1 LSRFSLI
8 LLGGFQA
15 RLASG
20 HPLAV
25 STKKAQA
32 LLAYLALR
40 PGVAHPRD
48 KLAALLWGERPDS
61 QARDSL
67 RHTLGALRKALP
79 ATEPPSLVTEGHCVA
94 LNPAAADVDVGA
106 FERRVA
112 EGTPTA
118 LEHAAALYQG
128 DLLEGLN
135 VNEAPF
141 EDWLLAERERLR
153 ELALEAL
160 AKLLAHQSQ
169 AGATERAIQT
179 AGRLLA
185 LDPLQE
191 VVHRTLMR
199 LYTRQGRRGTAL
211 RQYQTCV
218 GVLQREVGAEPEPE
232 TKQLYQ
238 EILRHPPPVQ
248 ASADAGPG
256 HRARR
261 PPQTPALPRLDI
273 PAPETALIG
282 RDSELARLRQALE
295 ECSRGRGH
303 IIALVGEAGIGK
315 TRLLMALAADA
326 SRQQTRVLLGRSYES
341 EQIFPFGPWVDA
353 FRTGQ
358 LITDNQ
364 VLNELNPVWRAE
376 LARLLP
382 ELDAPGLPPP
392 SDEYLR
398 LFESV
403 AKCIEG
409 LAARQPVLVMLED
422 LHWADEMSLRLLAF
436 LARRIQAA
444 PILVVATARE
454 EELASAPVLGRVLEE
469 LTREPHFRRL
479 ALLPLSRT
487 DTTALVRS
495 LARAGYEG
503 SSLARLC
510 EQVWALSEGNPFLVV
525 EIMGARHEGATP
537 QPLTGLSLPERVRQI
552 IAGRLER
559 LGDRGHALVATAAVI
574 GREFDFA
581 LLERAT
587 GLGEREAAEG
597 LEELVRR
604 RVLHGVGERFDFT
617 HDRIREVVYTELLP
631 PRRKLVHR
639 QVAEALEA
647 LYADNLGPHYAAL
660 GTHFHAGE
668 VWGKALPYLRQAGAQ
683 ASSRSAYREAG
694 ACFEQALATLEH
706 LPESRDSIG
715 VAIDLRFD
723 LRNALYPLGDVGRS
737 LTYLREAGS
746 LSESLGDRHR
756 QARAYAYLLTNFRQ
770 MGDPDRAIEAGQR
783 ALALA
788 LALGDV
794 SLQVVTNLYLGA
806 TYESAGDCQRATDFL
821 RRNVTSAGDDLIH
834 ERFGLPGFPLVA
846 SRIALAGCLAKL
858 GNFTEGI
865 AHGEEGVRM
874 AEAIDQPYTLIA
886 AYLEVGLAYL
896 RKGELQRAISMLERG
911 RALGQQGGF
920 PHLVA
925 ATASG
930 LGYAHALSGRDRE
943 ALPPLEEGV
952 ERAASLGIVVHQS
965 LRTAWLSEG
974 YLLAGRIPDALQ
986 LAGRALELSRDH
998 KERGNEACVLRLLGE
1013 IASRRDPPDV
1023 ETAEGSYREALGL
1036 AGELG
1041 MRPLVAHCH
1050 LGLGRLH
1057 HRIGQVARA
1066 RAELSTAIELFRAM
1080 DMTFWLGP
1088 AEAELARAESP

>member
-1 LSRFSLI
+1 LSRFSLT

-48 KLAALLWGERPDS
+48 KLAALLWGETPDA

-67 RHTLGALRKALP
+67 RHTLGALRRALP

-112 EGTPTA
+112 EGTPAA

-128 DLLEGLN
+128 DLLEGFN

-169 AGATERAIQT
+169 AGATERGIQT

-199 LYTRQGRRGTAL
+199 LYTRQGRRGSAL

-218 GVLQREVGAEPEPE
+218 GVLQRELGAEPEPE

-238 EILRHPPPVQ
+238 EILRHRPLAQ
-248 ASADAGPG
+248 SSADAAPD
-256 HRARR
+256 HHARR
-261 PPQTPALPRLDI
+261 PPQAPPRLDI
-273 PAPETALIG
+273 SAPETALIG

-295 ECSRGRGH
+295 ESSRGRGH
-303 IIALVGEAGIGK
+303 IIAVVGEAGIGK

-326 SRQQTRVLLGRSYES
+326 SRQQTRVLLGRCYES

-358 LITDNQ
+358 LIADDQ
-364 VLNELNPVWRAE
+364 VLSELNPVWRAE

-382 ELDAPGLPPP
+382 ELDVPGLPAPT
-392 SDEYLR
+392 DEYLR

-409 LAARQPVLVMLED
+409 LTARQPVLVMIED

-444 PILVVATARE
+444 SILVVATARE
-454 EELASAPVLGRVLEE
+454 EELASVPVLGRVLEE
-469 LTREPHFRRL
+469 LTREPHFLRL

-495 LARAGYEG
+495 LARAGYEASG
-503 SSLARLC
+503 LARLC
-510 EQVWALSEGNPFLVV
+510 EQVWALSEGNPFMVV
-525 EIMGARHEGATP
+525 EAMGARHEGTTP

-559 LGDRGHALVATAAVI
+559 LGDRSRALVATAAVI
-574 GREFDFA
+574 GREFDFV
-581 LLERAT
+581 LLERAA

-617 HDRIREVVYTELLP
+617 HDRVREVVYAELLP
-631 PRRKLVHR
+631 PRRKLLHR

-647 LYADNLGPHYAAL
+647 LYADNLEPHYAAL
-660 GTHFHAGE
+660 GTHFHAGD

-683 ASSRSAYREAG
+683 ALSRSAYREAG

-715 VAIDLRFD
+715 VAIDLRLD
-723 LRNALYPLGDVGRS
+723 LRNALYPLGDLRRS
-737 LTYLREAGS
+737 LTYLREAES
-746 LSESLGDRHR
+746 LAESLGDRHR
-756 QARAYAYLLTNFRQ
+756 QARAYAYLLTNFRR

-783 ALALA
+783 ALALTE
-788 LALGDV
+788 ALGDV
-794 SLQVVTNLYLGA
+794 PFRVATNLFLGQ
-806 TYESAGDCQRATDFL
+806 TYESAGDYHRATDFL
-821 RRNVTSAGDDLIH
+821 RRNVTSSVGDDLVH
-834 ERFGLPGFPLVA
+834 ERFGLPGFPLVF
-846 SRIALAGCLAKL
+846 SRFWLAGCLAKL
-858 GNFTEGI
+858 GNFTEGM
-865 AHGEEGVRM
+865 AHGEEAVRI
-874 AEAIDQPYTLIA
+874 AEAIDQGYTLIA
-886 AYLEVGLAYL
+886 AHCEVGLAYL
-896 RKGELQRAISMLERG
+896 RKGELQRAIPMLERG

-920 PHLVA
+920 PHFAA

-943 ALPPLEEGV
+943 ALPLLEEGV
-952 ERAASLGIVVHQS
+952 GQAASLGIVVHQS

-974 YLLAGRIPDALQ
+974 YLLAGRIPDALR

-1041 MRPLVAHCH
+1041 MRPLIAHCH

-1057 HRIGQVARA
+1057 QRIGQVERG
-1066 RAELSTAIELFRAM
+1066 RAELSTAIGLFRAM

-1088 AEAELARAESP
+1088 AVAELARAESP